1 MSRTIG
7 IDLGTTNS
15 CVAVMEGGE
24 PVIIP
29 NAEGGRTTPSVVAFS
44 KTGERMVGQI
54 AKRQAVTNHDRTI
67 SSIKRQMGTNYK
79 VTIDGAGKL
88 TVAKKELTEN
98 DLVFADT
105 PITKAYDGKTDAT
118 VTVQIKDSAKVKEGD
133 VLPTVTGT
141 ATYNS
146 KDVQTANKVTFV
158 TAKTESANYILPAD
172 LTREHEA
179 SITKR
184 VLTVGKADTKPKTF
198 DGNNNATFYV
208 TSVALDNLADGETL
222 TMDATGA
229 PGDYGIYDTRF
240 DSANVG
246 PRTVTGTVALLSRVT
261 NYTFEDADGNP
272 TDTATFTGD
281 GEIVKAS
288 ARDLGTVRLE
298 QRYTDTDE
306 KEYLPDYK
314 ALMPANAGKLTY
326 DVSYEVTKGT
336 ASVGKNDKEEATGKL
351 TYQISAQ
358 AGAEITW
365 TFTVR
370 SDNYEDST
378 FTLVVAITDRDQQEN
393 FKFENTTV
401 SKTYGNPTFT
411 VAATGAEDGSTVTYT
426 SSGETVAKV
435 DEDGKVR
442 VCKKCGKVID

>member
-1 MSRTIG
+1 M
-7 IDLGTTNS
+7 
-15 CVAVMEGGE
+15 
-24 PVIIP
+24 
-29 NAEGGRTTPSVVAFS
+29 
-44 KTGERMVGQI
+44 
-54 AKRQAVTNHDRTI
+54 
-67 SSIKRQMGTNYK
+67 
-79 VTIDGAGKL
+79 
-88 TVAKKELTEN
+88 
-98 DLVFADT
+98 
-105 PITKAYDGKTDAT
+105 
-118 VTVQIKDSAKVKEGD
+118 
-133 VLPTVTGT
+133 
-141 ATYNS
+141 
-146 KDVQTANKVTFV
+146 
-158 TAKTESANYILPAD
+158 
-172 LTREHEA
+172 
-179 SITKR
+179 
-184 VLTVGKADTKPKTF
+184 
-198 DGNNNATFYV
+198 
-208 TSVALDNLADGETL
+208 
-222 TMDATGA
+222 
-229 PGDYGIYDTRF
+229 
-240 DSANVG
+240 
-246 PRTVTGTVALLSRVT
+246 
-261 NYTFEDADGNP
+261 
-272 TDTATFTGD
+272 
-281 GEIVKAS
+281 KAS

-426 SSGETVAKV
+426 SSDETVAKV
-435 DEDGKVR
+435 DEDGKVTISYNGNVTGDITVNATSATYKIDAWTTLSGSNPSGNVQIV
-442 VCKKCGKVID
+442 VCKTENGADHWLTQAELMALGLSADDFVVTTNGTKYSPVAPSDGTATVRYMTYDNTVGGVAALNGAGFFKVHFNVNDLAADSTISIAKLNATHSIVVG